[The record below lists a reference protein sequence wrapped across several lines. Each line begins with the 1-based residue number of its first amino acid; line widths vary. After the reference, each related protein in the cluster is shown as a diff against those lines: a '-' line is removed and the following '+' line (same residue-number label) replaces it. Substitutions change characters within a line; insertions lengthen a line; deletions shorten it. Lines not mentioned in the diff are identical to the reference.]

1 MDCWIWY
8 NIRHCRGITYC
19 IHVLSVLILQ
29 WSNSLFQSPVTDCQ
43 NANSMVV
50 VDLEAE
56 DADEGINSEL
66 VYFFVGN
73 SQDSGPFHIDRENGT
88 LYLIGELDH
97 EITTGYSVRFRRS
110 IQVLSA
116 TELLAM
122 ISYYTES
129 LHHIDIVYLWY
140 TESLHHIDI
149 VYLWYT
155 ESLHHIDIVYL
166 WYTESLHH
174 IDIVYL

>member
-1 MDCWIWY
+1 MIMSRYGLLDTVQHSTLQRY
-8 NIRHCRGITYC
+8 NILHTCTEI
-19 IHVLSVLILQ
+19 SAVLILQ
-29 WSNSLFQSPVTDCQ
+29 WFQSPVTGCQ

-50 VDLEAE
+50 MDLEAE

-73 SQDSGPFHIDRENGT
+73 SQDSGPFHIDRDNGT

-97 EITTGYSVRFRRS
+97 EITTGYSVRFRSS

-122 ISYYTES
+122 IYYYRNTCGILS
-129 LHHIDIVYLWY
+129 HCTTLILY
-140 TESLHHIDI
+140 TCGILSHCN
-149 VYLWYT
+149 T
-155 ESLHHIDIVYL
+155 
-166 WYTESLHH
+166 
-174 IDIVYL
+174 